1 MWLEINPRSSVPIY
15 QQVVDGVKELIAR
28 GILVSGERIP
38 TVREL
43 AVELSLN
50 PNTIAKAYQRLEQ
63 EGIIETMRSRGTFV
77 AGRTE
82 VLDMEA
88 ARQQLVDLLEKVLVE
103 AYHLG
108 LTRED
113 IKQLFEDSMHNWE
126 KRGGNNHGSG
136 HRNASLE

>member
-1 MWLEINPRSSVPIY
+1 VLALWLEINPRSSTPIY
-15 QQVVDGVKELIAR
+15 QQVVDGVKELVAR
-28 GILVSGERIP
+28 GILVPGERMP

-77 AGRTE
+77 AGRMK
-82 VLDMEA
+82 VLDMEMA
-88 ARQQLVDLLEKVLVE
+88 EQQLAGLVERVLVE

-108 LTRED
+108 LNRED
-113 IKQLFEDSMHNWE
+113 IKQLFEESLDNWE
-126 KRGGNNHGSG
+126 EKGGK
-136 HRNASLE
+136 

>member
-1 MWLEINPRSSVPIY
+1 LWLEINPRSNAPIY
-15 QQVVDGVKELIAR
+15 QQLVDGVKELVAR
-28 GILVSGERIP
+28 GILVPGERMP

-50 PNTIAKAYQRLEQ
+50 PNTVAKAFQKLEQ

-88 ARQQLVDLLEKVLVE
+88 ARQQLVDLVEKVLVE

-108 LTRED
+108 LKRED
-113 IKQLFEDSMHNWE
+113 IKQLFEESLDNWE
-126 KRGGNNHGSG
+126 KRGGK
-136 HRNASLE
+136 

>member
-1 MWLEINPRSSVPIY
+1 MWLEINPRSCTPIY
-15 QQVVDGVKELIAR
+15 QQVVDGVKELVAR
-28 GILVSGERIP
+28 GILVPGERMP

-50 PNTIAKAYQRLEQ
+50 PNTIAKAYQKLEQ

-82 VLDMEA
+82 VLDKEM
-88 ARQQLVDLLEKVLVE
+88 AREQLEGLVEKVLVE

-108 LTRED
+108 LKRED
-113 IKQLFEDSMHNWE
+113 IKQLFEESLDNWGKKGE
-126 KRGGNNHGSG
+126 
-136 HRNASLE
+136 E